1 MEITFHSHANKTHF
15 HNKVCAPSLILKVR
29 VFGTRK
35 WPIFICFLVN
45 PGRVLASSS
54 NQLLDEPW
62 LILKPMAIYRGYLVA
77 GLKLWKKLPFNILGK
92 AKFNEFSF

>member
-1 MEITFHSHANKTHF
+1 MEIIFQCHANKTHF

-29 VFGTRK
+29 IFGTRK
-35 WPIFICFLVN
+35 WPIH
-45 PGRVLASSS
+45 ASSS

-62 LILKPMAIYRGYLVA
+62 LIFKPMAIYRGYLVA